1 MNRRFLVAL
10 VVLALVPMLAAA
22 APATVKGKIT
32 INGKAK
38 DLKYAYAY
46 KDGANTTVLLS
57 DSKLD
62 DAVIGDRFALMD
74 LAKKDKFTGVQV
86 TITPKGDIPTGTFY
100 TAAEDGY
107 FDAMGMHEWKAKTQS
122 ATQIAGSLSVPK
134 EHKFFKTTYQYSAEF
149 DAPIGPAPAKKH

>member
-1 MNRRFLVAL
+1 MLRRFLVAL
-10 VVLALVPMLAAA
+10 ALVPAIALAS
-22 APATVKGKIT
+22 PGTVKGKIT

-38 DLKYAYAY
+38 DLKYVYAY

-62 DAVIGDRFALMD
+62 DAVVADRFALMK
-74 LAKKDKFTGVQV
+74 LAKEDKFTGVQV

-107 FDAMGMHEWKAKTQS
+107 FDAMGMHDWKKKTQTP
-122 ATQIAGSLSVPK
+122 TQIAGTLSIDK
-134 EHKFFKTTYQYSAEF
+134 EHKFFKTTYSYNAEF
-149 DAPIGPAPAKKH
+149 DTPIGAAPAKKH

>member
-1 MNRRFLVAL
+1 MYRRFLVAL
-10 VVLALVPMLAAA
+10 VVLALVPALALAS
-22 APATVKGKIT
+22 PATVKGKIT

-38 DLKYAYAY
+38 DLKYVYAY
-46 KDGANTTVLLS
+46 KDGANTTVLLT

-86 TITPKGDIPTGTFY
+86 TITPKGEIPTGTFY

-107 FDAMGMHEWKAKTQS
+107 FDAMGMHEWKKKTQTAS
-122 ATQIAGSLSVPK
+122 QIAGTLAIPK
-134 EHKFFKTTYQYSAEF
+134 EHSFFKTKYSYTAEF
-149 DAPIGPAPAKKH
+149 DAPIGPTPGKKR